1 MPANRIVELRW
12 ATATQTATIRP
23 PDRLGCDFGSSSET
37 LSANGRPFSHQRGAR
52 MHTVELLEESLS
64 VVKRLGYRI
73 RHEWLNGTGG
83 GGCEIAGQKWF
94 FLDLALG
101 PGDQLEQVLETLRRE
116 PAAGR
121 MALSI
126 PLGEMVGLRRSA

>member
-1 MPANRIVELRW
+1 
-12 ATATQTATIRP
+12 
-23 PDRLGCDFGSSSET
+23 
-37 LSANGRPFSHQRGAR
+37 